1 MKLKVQSRAM
11 IVSVEDI
18 INNGEGGSVNGTSI
32 NQKFIKEITIE
43 RCLRDNRAINSSA
56 DPVDSEAGDRS
67 VSRKAMTS
75 CQAQE
80 L

>member
-67 VSRKAMTS
+67 VSQKAMTS